1 MVQTNM
7 IKYDDRHTRALACSL
22 SIQPGDAVK
31 NSGMLDHSGRML
43 PGFIAD
49 GLTLVDLAA
58 AAAATDRNAYR
69 GGKSNAFR

>member
-7 IKYDDRHTRALACSL
+7 VKYDDDGHTTDLACSL
-22 SIQPGDAVK
+22 SIQPGDTGK
-31 NSGMLDHSGRML
+31 NSGMLDHSGWML

-58 AAAATDRNAYR
+58 AAAAATDRNV
-69 GGKSNAFR
+69 